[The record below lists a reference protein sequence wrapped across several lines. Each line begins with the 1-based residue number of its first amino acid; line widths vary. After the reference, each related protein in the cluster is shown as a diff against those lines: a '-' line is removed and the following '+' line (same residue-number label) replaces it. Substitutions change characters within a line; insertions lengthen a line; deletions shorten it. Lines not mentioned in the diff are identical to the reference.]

1 MMHGQ
6 KNWFLALGIAVVLT
20 PVSSAMF
27 NAIHPSQFQDGYQAL
42 EQEFTDTLNPGKLL
56 RWAEEASSLPD
67 QLARWA
73 EGEETFSAETEQSLS
88 TYNNYLTSE
97 MHRHHELYFNRALP
111 ESYTVVQYKISHC
124 GQISDVQV
132 LSDHTTASSEVARE
146 AVETVYAAGTLESLP
161 EGIPSVTVTEAF
173 WDGRSIGS
181 PDSLERSLSHMPD
194 GRKIVVNTS
203 P

>member
-27 NAIHPSQFQDGYQAL
+27 NAVHPSQFQDGYQAL
-42 EQEFTDTLNPGKLL
+42 EQEITDILNPGKLL
-56 RWAEEASSLPD
+56 RWAEEASSFPKN
-67 QLARWA
+67 LARWA
-73 EGEETFSAETEQSLS
+73 EGETFSAETEQSLS
-88 TYNNYLTSE
+88 NYNNYLTSE
-97 MHRHHELYFNRALP
+97 MHLHQELYFDQALP
-111 ESYTVVQYKISHC
+111 DSYTVVQYKISHC

-132 LSDHTTASSEVARE
+132 LSDHTTASLDIARE
-146 AVETVYAAGTLESLP
+146 AVETVYAAGTLEPLP

-181 PDSLERSLSHMPD
+181 PDSLERSLSQLPD
-194 GRKIVVNTS
+194 GRKIVVNTA